1 MKKSITLL
9 ALSCYALVCT
19 NQLHA
24 QEKNTSKLREE
35 IEYADSYS
43 KHLFVKKKYNDNNE
57 LVAITDNTFIL
68 KNNPKKE
75 YSLTLK
81 NNQPYDGYVKSEE
94 KILGEIPIINYYEK
108 GVLTKQYTYN
118 YLKGENSSYFEY
130 DLETIF
136 ENNKIKS
143 GYEYI
148 SLGNESVLG
157 IAQYNNFKITSFH
170 IDVFAMHAFA
180 RLSFE
185 LKNNKLLVSKFM
197 DENSIS
203 ITSNGKELNAD
214 FYKNNQKIEIA
225 KPVFTEVS
233 KGTPS
238 ATVIYYSTNETELK
252 EYAYARDTEH
262 LLDFIEPQN
271 EFLFLIYTKFPHKSS
286 LSCEDILNKLVANFK
301 NDENFELDNL
311 LSFIKTVPF
320 GTKEVIGYADYNEK
334 GTIENGVDIRNN
346 KAPFTVDFY
355 SKGKVTKT
363 QYFSSLTE
371 MRHDV
376 LKE

>member
-75 YSLTLK
+75 YNLTLK
-81 NNQPYDGYVKSEE
+81 NNKPYDGYVKSEE

-118 YLKGENSSYFEY
+118 YLKEEDRSFFEY

-157 IAQYNNFKITSFH
+157 IAQYSNFKITSFH
-170 IDVFAMHAFA
+170 IDAFAMHAFA
-180 RLSFE
+180 RFSFE

-197 DENSIS
+197 DESSIS

-214 FYKNNQKIEIA
+214 FYKNNQKIETA

-233 KGTPS
+233 KGTPN
-238 ATVIYYSTNETELK
+238 ATVIYYSKNETELK
-252 EYAYARDTEH
+252 EYAFTRDTER
-262 LLDFIEPQN
+262 LLNFIEPQN

-311 LSFIKTVPF
+311 LSFIETVPF
-320 GTKEVIGYADYNEK
+320 QPKEVIGYADYNEK
-334 GTIENGVDIRNN
+334 GTIEDGINVQNN

-355 SKGKVTKT
+355 SKGKVTKS
-363 QYFSSLTE
+363 QSFPSLTE
-371 MRHDV
+371 IRHDV

>member
-9 ALSCYALVCT
+9 ALSCYALFCT

-57 LVAITDNTFIL
+57 LVAIIDNTFIL

-75 YSLTLK
+75 YNLTLK

-118 YLKGENSSYFEY
+118 YLKEEDSSHFEY

-157 IAQYNNFKITSFH
+157 IAQYSNFKITSFH
-170 IDVFAMHAFA
+170 IDAFAMHAFA
-180 RLSFE
+180 RFSFE
-185 LKNNKLLVSKFM
+185 LKNHKLLVSKFM
-197 DENSIS
+197 DESSIS

-214 FYKNNQKIEIA
+214 FYKNNQKIETA
-225 KPVFTEVS
+225 KPAFTQVS
-233 KGTPS
+233 KGTPN
-238 ATVIYYSTNETELK
+238 ATVIYYSKNETELK
-252 EYAYARDTEH
+252 EYAFTRNTKR
-262 LLDFIEPQN
+262 LLNFIEPQN

-311 LSFIKTVPF
+311 LSFIETVPF
-320 GTKEVIGYADYNEK
+320 QPKEVIGYADYNEK
-334 GTIENGVDIRNN
+334 GTIEDGIDIRNN
-346 KAPFTVDFY
+346 APFTVDFY
-355 SKGKVTKT
+355 SKGKITKT
-363 QYFSSLTE
+363 QSFPSLTE
-371 MRHDV
+371 IRHDV